1 VDEQKKRISEYVTAK
16 LPEHEFMGFTV
27 DNGLLIK
34 TTRQARTGEGRVF
47 FLEQPQAAALN
58 VRMQS
63 GDHIVIAKL
72 SRAFLNLDDFFATRE
87 LWQTRRIIVHVLDLP
102 NGLDGWRTVSG
113 QLLLHAI
120 AQWDRE
126 RRKELT
132 YTPGC
137 GGNMAG
143 FGFRY
148 IRQGRGRERLVPN
161 YREQEWLNHIMFM
174 RDKDNLDWV
183 QIAERINS
191 WGAYWCDR
199 QGRRRAWTGRRVQKG
214 YCAWKARLSQP
225 LSPALISPVSSSPLL
240 VEPHNILSDQSAHP
254 DQTPTVEDH

>member
-1 VDEQKKRISEYVTAK
+1 VDEQKKRISEYVIAK

-72 SRAFLNLDDFFATRE
+72 SRAFLNLDDFLNTEQQWWYR
-87 LWQTRRIIVHVLDLP
+87 QIKVHVLDCPALP
-102 NGLDGWRTVSG
+102 SDVVT
-113 QLLLHAI
+113 AI
-120 AQWDRE
+120 ARWDRE

-132 YTPGC
+132 YSPGC

-161 YREQEWLNHIMFM
+161 YREQEWLNHIVFM
-174 RDKDNLDWV
+174 RNKDNLDWV

-199 QGRRRAWTGRRVQKG
+199 QGRRRAWTGKRVQKG
-214 YCAWKARLSQP
+214 YCAWTTRLSQP
-225 LSPALISPVSSSPLL
+225 LPPALISPVSSSPLL
-240 VEPHNILSDQSAHP
+240 VEPHNTLSDQSAHP